1 LFSPKEILD
10 MAIKLEKNG
19 ETVYRQ
25 AIAKASSPQ
34 IASLLGWM
42 ADEEAKHANWFGEL
56 KNRLG
61 EKNTESFM
69 DEMSRELF
77 DDLLGEKNFSLQDVD
92 FSSAEQ
98 VHEMIAVFIEF
109 EKDTVIFYQVLEPF
123 ISEKA
128 TLKVLQQIID
138 EENRHIEHLQQ
149 FLQNKNASSPL
160 AD

>member
-1 LFSPKEILD
+1 MFSPKEILD

-61 EKNTESFM
+61 GKNTESFM

-149 FLQNKNASSPL
+149 FLQNKNALNPL

>member
-1 LFSPKEILD
+1 MFSPKEILD

>member
-1 LFSPKEILD
+1 MFSPKEILD

-109 EKDTVIFYQVLEPF
+109 EKDTVIFYQVLKPF

>member
-109 EKDTVIFYQVLEPF
+109 EKDTVIFYQVLKPF

>member
-42 ADEEAKHANWFGEL
+42 ADEEAQHANWFGEL
-56 KNRLG
+56 KSRL
-61 EKNTESFM
+61 ETEDAESFM

-98 VHEMIAVFIEF
+98 VQEMIAVFIEF
-109 EKDTVIFYQVLEPF
+109 EKDTVIFYQVLGPF
-123 ISEKA
+123 ISEKT
-128 TLKVLQQIID
+128 TLKLLQQIID

-149 FLQNKNASSPL
+149 FLQNKNVSNPL